1 MKDFK
6 ISSIF
11 LELCL
16 LSVGEA
22 VVRHSHV
29 VAQGFLEC
37 LLSRRC
43 ETGVAFAAVTTGY
56 VV

>member
-16 LSVGEA
+16 LSVGKA

-29 VAQGFLEC
+29 VAQVFLEY

-43 ETGVAFAAVTTGY
+43 ETGAAFAAVTTGY